1 MEPSQAG
8 SCADENAC
16 KLDELSCRL
25 ARFVNA
31 GLRYEP
37 SSVRRLTSSRPGRV
51 KALEQIVCVLINLCE
66 SGFKS
71 QDVRTLARGHP
82 QTRGLEDRV
91 ASRDHGIVEQ
101 HGPGFRA
108 ESWRVGV
115 ALEFLRLRV
124 ERARPEPICVD
135 FLHPSFGH

>member
-1 MEPSQAG
+1 MEPWQAG
-8 SCADENAC
+8 SCGDKSAR

-37 SSVRRLTSSRPGRV
+37 SGVRRLASSRPGRV

-66 SGFKS
+66 SGFKP
-71 QDVRTLARGHP
+71 QDVGTLARGHP
-82 QTRGLEDRV
+82 QAGGLEDCV
-91 ASRDHGIVEQ
+91 ASRDHGVVEQ
-101 HGPGFRA
+101 DRPGFRA

-115 ALEFLRLRV
+115 ALKFLRLRE
-124 ERARPEPICVD
+124 ERARPEPICMD
-135 FLHPSFGH
+135 FLHTSFGH